1 MRLAYKFM
9 CWVGLHRR
17 YSFSDYSV
25 EAQGTATVTRCLRC
39 PAFHYRWET
48 D

>member
-1 MRLAYKFM
+1 MNLVGKLL
-9 CWVGLHRR
+9 CWAGFHHL

-25 EAQGTATVTRCLRC
+25 EAQGTATVTRCVRC
-39 PAFHYRWET
+39 PEFHYRWVN